1 MSGFDKALWFWL
13 PVLIYKAISACF
25 RTIWKFNLWILQT
38 ISGVPLFYC
47 RPEYRLPAIFIGTIG
62 TLSTF
67 NFLCY
72 VFALGSASGVNG
84 SPRGLPV
91 NDLLTM
97 GLVGIGLLIVCR
109 LLIRRGSI

>member
-1 MSGFDKALWFWL
+1 MSGFSNALWLWL
-13 PVLIYKAISACF
+13 PVLIFKAVSACC

-47 RPEYRLPAIFIGTIG
+47 RPEYRIPAIFIGTIG
-62 TLSTF
+62 VLSSF
-67 NFLCY
+67 NFFCFL
-72 VFALGSASGVNG
+72 FALGSASGSNVTQ
-84 SPRGLPV
+84 RGLPM
-91 NDLLTM
+91 NDFLTM